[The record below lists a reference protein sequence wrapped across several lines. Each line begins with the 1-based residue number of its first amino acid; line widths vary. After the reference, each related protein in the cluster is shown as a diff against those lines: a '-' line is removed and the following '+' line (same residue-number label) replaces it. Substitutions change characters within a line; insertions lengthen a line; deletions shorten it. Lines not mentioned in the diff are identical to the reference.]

1 MLEVIYIFKFKK
13 IQRCQTD
20 TDILIEQL
28 QRVQSDI
35 KKLEKEK
42 MNFDTPKFLAHKK
55 AEDLCR
61 ELYLIFNGRCSA
73 DVLCNVDRLDR
84 KEDKVEYLKSFGNYL
99 LTLADSCDEYTRI
112 KEELNNKRATEQSL
126 KDKLGI
132 K

>member
-1 MLEVIYIFKFKK
+1 MIYIFKFKNK
-13 IQRCQTD
+13 QRCQTD

-42 MNFDTPKFLAHKK
+42 MNFDTPKFLDHKK

-73 DVLCNVDRLDR
+73 DVLCNIDRLTR

-99 LTLADSCDEYTRI
+99 LTLADSCDEYTKI
-112 KEELNNKRATEQSL
+112 KEELSNKRATEQFL

>member
-1 MLEVIYIFKFKK
+1 MIYIFKFKNK
-13 IQRCQTD
+13 QRCQTD

-42 MNFDTPKFLAHKK
+42 MNFDTPKFLGHKT

-73 DVLCNVDRLDR
+73 DVLCNVDRLAR
-84 KEDKVEYLKSFGNYL
+84 KEDKIEYIKSFGNYL
-99 LTLADSCDEYTRI
+99 LTLADSCDEYTKI
-112 KEELNNKRATEQSL
+112 KEELSNKRATEQSL

>member
-1 MLEVIYIFKFKK
+1 MIYIFKFKK
-13 IQRCQTD
+13 NQRCQTD
-20 TDILIEQL
+20 TDILLEQL

-42 MNFDTPKFLAHKK
+42 MTFDAPKFLDHKN

-61 ELYLIFNGRCSA
+61 VLYLIFNGRCSA
-73 DVLCNVDRLDR
+73 DVLYNVDRLSR
-84 KEDKVEYLKSFGNYL
+84 EKDKVEYLKSLGNHL
-99 LTLADSCDEYTRI
+99 LTLADSCDEYTKI
-112 KEELNNKRATEQSL
+112 KEELSDKRATEQSL

>member
-1 MLEVIYIFKFKK
+1 MIYIFKFKNK
-13 IQRCQTD
+13 QRCQTD

-42 MNFDTPKFLAHKK
+42 MNFDAPKFLDHKN

-61 ELYLIFNGRCSA
+61 VLYLIFNGRCSA
-73 DVLCNVDRLDR
+73 DVLYNVDRLSR
-84 KEDKVEYLKSFGNYL
+84 EKDKVEYLKSLGNHL
-99 LTLADSCDEYTRI
+99 LTLADSCDEYTKI
-112 KEELNNKRATEQSL
+112 KEELSNKRATEQSL
-126 KDKLGI
+126 KDRLGI

>member
-1 MLEVIYIFKFKK
+1 MIYIFKFKNK
-13 IQRCQTD
+13 QRCQTD

-42 MNFDTPKFLAHKK
+42 MNFDTPKFLGHKK

-73 DVLCNVDRLDR
+73 DVLCNVDRLAR

-99 LTLADSCDEYTRI
+99 LTLANSCDEYTKI
-112 KEELNNKRATEQSL
+112 KEELSNKRATEQSL

>member
-1 MLEVIYIFKFKK
+1 MIYIFKFKNK
-13 IQRCQTD
+13 QRCQTD

-42 MNFDTPKFLAHKK
+42 MNFDAPKFLDYKN

-61 ELYLIFNGRCSA
+61 VLYLIFNGRCSV
-73 DVLCNVDRLDR
+73 DVLYNVDRLSR
-84 KEDKVEYLKSFGNYL
+84 EKDKVEYLKSFGNHL
-99 LTLADSCDEYTRI
+99 LTLADSCDEYTKI
-112 KEELNNKRATEQSL
+112 KEELSNKRATEHFL

>member
-1 MLEVIYIFKFKK
+1 MIYIFKFKNK
-13 IQRCQTD
+13 QRCQTD

-28 QRVQSDI
+28 QQVQSDI
-35 KKLEKEK
+35 KKLEEEK
-42 MNFDTPKFLAHKK
+42 MNFDTPKFFDRKN

-73 DVLCNVDRLDR
+73 EILCNVDRLAR
-84 KEDKVEYLKSFGNYL
+84 KEDEVEYLKSFGNYL
-99 LTLADSCDEYTRI
+99 LTLTDSCDKYAKI
-112 KEELNNKRATEQSL
+112 KEELSNKRATEQSL